1 MANLSNINNKFLVT
15 TGGNVLIGQ
24 TAAVGSSI
32 LQVTGN
38 ATFAGN
44 VGIGTTSPQSL
55 LSLGNA
61 VDAQKL
67 LLYDDNNNF
76 KYGFGIQSNE
86 LRQFF
91 PNSATSRMVFGTIDD
106 SDGSTFSERMRIN
119 SSGNV
124 GIGETTLTNVN
135 TILDLKKTGTNRGT
149 NIRFKN
155 DYNSNLYIG
164 ISGDSSGNALIY
176 NQNNSDIVMYTGS
189 SGTERMRIDSSGDVG
204 IGTTPETAG
213 PTWRTLFVG
222 ASAAIVA
229 RQSATGYDSIFA
241 NNYYVNS
248 SNQDRVRTTGPSS
261 RMFLDGNNIR
271 FQISPSSSSA
281 PSWSE
286 IMRIDDS
293 GNVGIGTTSPDYDL
307 EVYGTDAKI
316 FAHYTGNS
324 RGGIAAFSGQRIAMT
339 TTSLNDDLVFGYNSV
354 ETSASASFV
363 EHMRIDNGTGYVGI
377 NEDNPDERLSVIG
390 GNILVKSSNSGG
402 GDANNNLILFDTD
415 TTGSSGQGIGSV
427 QFYGSDSSGAGAGI
441 KCQVKAFY
449 ASDGDS
455 SIMTFSTSDSTTNNQ
470 ERMRIDS
477 SGNVGIGNINPLAKL
492 QITNGDSGA
501 SSPWSNADELI
512 LESSGNA
519 GLAFQTPN
527 TGAATIAFQD
537 PQSVQAGFIQYLHGD
552 DAMRFATNGNNIRM
566 LIDSSGNVGIGTT
579 SPDDKLDVVD
589 GNSQMVFGGA
599 SSDRAYIQFKHNAI
613 PVDGEELAI
622 MDFSG
627 YNDASQNTRYVI
639 IGAKAEDVTDGS
651 EDGSLSVLTMKA
663 GTATNTMTLR
673 SGNVGIGTT
682 SPPDK
687 LYVDAGTAATY
698 AGHFVYGGTDGTKGC
713 LKLRTVA
720 STGPS
725 FIDFFYDGFSTN
737 PLSPVGAIVT
747 TGTATSY
754 ASFSDYRMKQNV
766 NDLTNV
772 LDKVVN
778 LKPKTFNYKNVP
790 DVEVQGFLA
799 HELQEVIPQAVH
811 GEKDETHPD
820 GNPKYQLVDHS
831 HMIPLLT
838 AAIKELKAEN
848 DSLKAR
854 IETLENN

>member
-339 TTSLNDDLVFGYNSV
+339 TTSLNDNLVFGYNSV

-441 KCQVKAFY
+441 KCQIKAFY

-470 ERMRIDS
+470 ERMRIESD
-477 SGNVGIGNINPLAKL
+477 GGIFFPSLG
-492 QITNGDSGA
+492 GFSV
-501 SSPWSNADELI
+501 SNSDVRYNATSDELYYQTSSKRYKSEI
-512 LESSGNA
+512 TDLE
-519 GLAFQTPN
+519 
-527 TGAATIAFQD
+527 
-537 PQSVQAGFIQYLHGD
+537 
-552 DAMRFATNGNNIRM
+552 
-566 LIDSSGNVGIGTT
+566 
-579 SPDDKLDVVD
+579 
-589 GNSQMVFGGA
+589 NS
-599 SSDRAYIQFKHNAI
+599 
-613 PVDGEELAI
+613 
-622 MDFSG
+622 
-627 YNDASQNTRYVI
+627 
-639 IGAKAEDVTDGS
+639 
-651 EDGSLSVLTMKA
+651 
-663 GTATNTMTLR
+663 
-673 SGNVGIGTT
+673 
-682 SPPDK
+682 
-687 LYVDAGTAATY
+687 
-698 AGHFVYGGTDGTKGC
+698 
-713 LKLRTVA
+713 
-720 STGPS
+720 
-725 FIDFFYDGFSTN
+725 
-737 PLSPVGAIVT
+737 
-747 TGTATSY
+747 
-754 ASFSDYRMKQNV
+754 
-766 NDLTNV
+766 
-772 LDKVVN
+772 LDKVNN
-778 LKPKTFNYKNVP
+778 LRPVRFKDNLSQEYATGMIAEEVAETIPEVVFTKPIDGFDEPQIEGINYSDLVP
-790 DVEVQGFLA
+790 FL
-799 HELQEVIPQAVH
+799 
-811 GEKDETHPD
+811 
-820 GNPKYQLVDHS
+820 
-831 HMIPLLT
+831 
-838 AAIKELKAEN
+838 IKSIQELKAEV
-848 DSLKAR
+848 DLLKQ
-854 IETLENN
+854 ECKCK